1 MSDEQDPKSLKE
13 LLESPMWQEWSQMQ
27 LEAQKEYEQKVN
39 DFWDSLDYEE
49 KLKAF
54 YYVCKGIYKGD
65 VIDRGTYR
73 YVLYDVF
80 GFGPDAYV
88 IGMDCGYMYLH
99 NSIDAHIET
108 ELNERS

>member
-1 MSDEQDPKSLKE
+1 MSEEDPKNLKE
-13 LLESPMWQEWSQMQ
+13 LLESNMWQELSQMQ
-27 LEAQKEYEQKVN
+27 LEAQKEYEQKAN
-39 DFWDSLDYEE
+39 EFWDSLDYEQ

-88 IGMDCGYMYLH
+88 LGMDCGYMYLH

-108 ELNERS
+108 ELND

>member
-1 MSDEQDPKSLKE
+1 MSDPKNLKE
-13 LLESPMWQEWSQMQ
+13 LLESPMWQELSQMQ
-27 LEAQKEYEQKVN
+27 REAQKEYEEKVEN
-39 DFWDSLDYEE
+39 YWDSLDYED

-54 YYVCKGIYKGD
+54 YAVCKRIYQGD
-65 VIDRGTYR
+65 VIERGSYR

-88 IGMDCGYMYLH
+88 LGMDCGYMYLH

-108 ELNERS
+108 ELND